1 MPTMTL
7 TLDVKKRQK
16 GEKKDGMIPAV
27 MYGSHA
33 ASTPIFIDA
42 IAFKK
47 ALKEAGESAII
58 KLSGDANENVLIQDV
73 QMDPVKYV
81 PVHADLYV
89 VEKGQKVHVDVPLE
103 FVGVSNAVKNL
114 GANLVKV
121 MHTLSVEAEA
131 ANLPHAFE
139 IDIAKLE
146 DLSSNITVADI
157 VLPSGVTLYHVTP
170 EDVVASVVAQ
180 STEDLSESVVAP
192 DMAAIEVEKKG
203 KKEEEEPAAE

>member
-1 MPTMTL
+1 
-7 TLDVKKRQK
+7 
-16 GEKKDGMIPAV
+16 
-27 MYGSHA
+27 
-33 ASTPIFIDA
+33 
-42 IAFKK
+42 
-47 ALKEAGESAII
+47 
-58 KLSGDANENVLIQDV
+58 
-73 QMDPVKYV
+73 MDPVKYV

-89 VEKGQKVHVDVPLE
+89 VEKGQKVHVEVPLE

-131 ANLPHAFE
+131 ANLPQAFQ

-192 DMAAIEVEKKG
+192 DMSAIEVEKKG